1 MKNDALEKIHKF
13 GRIGLIVSR
22 ILLGISWVVLIVS
35 FLFVVVLSFLPRG
48 FFSQRTYSRNV
59 LEVNLSDFDEELRI
73 DQQKKEEL
81 VQNSE
86 LEVPN
91 FLGNDPYRLID
102 VLEKDNVI
110 QIIGEN
116 HSGKLDYQ
124 DLSIVFFS
132 LDVGLILEIVILC
145 YFKKFCSLFSVCETP
160 FTEEVIETM
169 RKLSVALIP
178 LAVYYVIEDSVLQTI
193 LKGRLILSDQIDL
206 TAVACILLIF
216 LLISIFRY
224 GAMLQKESDETL

>member
-1 MKNDALEKIHKF
+1 MKNAVLEKIHKF
-13 GRIGLIVSR
+13 GRIGLIISR
-22 ILLGISWVVLIVS
+22 ILLGISWGVLIVS
-35 FLFVVVLSFLPRG
+35 FLFVIVLSFLPRG
-48 FFSQRTYSRNV
+48 ICSERTYGRKV
-59 LEVNLSDFDEELRI
+59 VEMNLSHFEGELRI

-81 VQNSE
+81 VKDRG
-86 LEVPN
+86 LDFPY
-91 FLGNDPYRLID
+91 FFGNDSYRLID
-102 VLEKDNVI
+102 IREKDNVF
-110 QIIGEN
+110 QIIGESD
-116 HSGKLDYQ
+116 SGMDYQ
-124 DLSIVFFS
+124 DLSIVFFC
-132 LDVGLILEIVILC
+132 LDVGLVLEIVILY